1 MHNAGEG
8 GIWGGLCDIAD
19 AARLGARVDQDR
31 IVLEPGVIEVCRL
44 FGVDPYASISEGTL
58 IIACRP
64 HKAEM
69 VLKLIHD
76 KGIRASIVGEFTA
89 KEEGMVVMKR
99 GNPRPLD
106 RPAVDPF
113 WNAFYSALERFK
125 KGMSG

>member
-1 MHNAGEG
+1 M
-8 GIWGGLCDIAD
+8 
-19 AARLGARVDQDR
+19 
-31 IVLEPGVIEVCRL
+31 LEPGVIEVCRL